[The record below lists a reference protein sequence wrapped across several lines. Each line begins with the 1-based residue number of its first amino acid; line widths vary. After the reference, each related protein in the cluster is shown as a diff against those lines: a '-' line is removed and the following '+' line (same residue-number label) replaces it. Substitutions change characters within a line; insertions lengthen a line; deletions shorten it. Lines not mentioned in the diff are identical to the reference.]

1 MKRSRWILAAAA
13 LACVA
18 AGADA
23 PPAQLA
29 TARETAKQ
37 VMMGTKGLLESEIKD
52 KGAAGALGACSRV
65 AFDVARAHEREGWRV
80 RRVSDRLRNPADAP
94 DAWEKRALARFAAE
108 HRGRPLAPEAEAWE
122 VVRERGARVLR
133 YAKPVVIPGDVCLR
147 CHGDRAALEPAV
159 RDSLARLYPR
169 DRALGYRVGDLRGAI
184 SVRIPL

>member
-1 MKRSRWILAAAA
+1 MNRSKWMRVVASAVLVTAAAE
-13 LACVA
+13 
-18 AGADA
+18 A

-37 VMMGTKGLLESEIKD
+37 VMVGTKALLETEIKD

-65 AFDVARAHEREGWRV
+65 ALDMARAHEREGWRV

-94 DAWEKRALARFAAE
+94 DAWEKRALARFAVE
-108 HRGRPLAPEAEAWE
+108 HRAKPLAPETETWE

-147 CHGDRAALEPAV
+147 CHGERAAIEPAV
-159 RDSLARLYPR
+159 RDSIARLYPR